1 VSGNGEAFLARWAR
15 LKRAGDAAAR
25 SPAALAVP
33 AAPVVPALPKAPLP
47 DPERLGFDDD
57 FTAFLGREVEEQV
70 KRAAMKKLFHSPH
83 FNVMDG
89 LDIYIDDYTI
99 PSPLD
104 ETTLRSLAHARDMLF
119 DGQPEVVAEEAASS
133 GIPDIPDSA
142 VAPAIDVAR
151 AAPVSETKAG
161 ATHDA

>member
-1 VSGNGEAFLARWAR
+1 LNTNGEAFLARWSR
-15 LKRAGDAAAR
+15 LKRSGGEVTATTPSVAQ
-25 SPAALAVP
+25 
-33 AAPVVPALPKAPLP
+33 AAPVVPAEPKAPLP

-119 DGQPEVVAEEAASS
+119 DGQPEVVAGESS
-133 GIPDIPDSA
+133 SHRIADPA
-142 VAPAIDVAR
+142 VATAIDTER
-151 AAPVSETKAG
+151 TEPVPETNAG